1 MNCCTECF
9 SDLQI
14 QAMISANGKNGMCDF
29 CKKSNVLICAV
40 DEPSDVSDLIS
51 EVLSVYEEAED
62 GEPLFSVLLD
72 NWNIF
77 KKDSPSSYDLIAAF
91 CSTIYGNG
99 GENHNRNVRIP
110 KGYAD
115 EFGIFSGHTWHEFS
129 ETIKR
134 KNRFCNGYFKADR
147 LASFVGYSIT
157 RYTKGTELF
166 RARICD
172 DIAGYPKEQMGQPPS
187 EKCKS
192 GRVNPEGIGVL
203 YLTSDEAT
211 ALREVRASAFD
222 FVTVGKFKLLK
233 EIKIVNISGLN
244 RISPAVYSSSI
255 ESLAANIKIFSDIAR
270 EIAKP
275 LRRTDSSLEYLPT
288 QFIAE
293 FIKSRGYA
301 GVSYTSTMGTG
312 GTNIADFDE
321 SLFECESVHVVE
333 INSIEYSYSNAYPPT
348 KGS

>member
-1 MNCCTECF
+1 MNCCIECF
-9 SDLQI
+9 SDPQI
-14 QAMISANGKNGMCDF
+14 QAMISANGKYGNCDF
-29 CKKSNVLICAV
+29 CKKTNVLICTV

-51 EVLSVYEEAED
+51 EVLNVYEESED
-62 GEPLFSVLLD
+62 GESLFSTIID

-77 KKDSPSSYDLIAAF
+77 RKDSPSSYDLVAAF
-91 CSTIYGNG
+91 CSTVYGDD
-99 GENHNRNVRIP
+99 EKNHNKNVCIP
-110 KGYAD
+110 RSYAD
-115 EFGIFSGHTWHEFS
+115 EYGIFSGHTWREFS
-129 ETIKR
+129 DAIKT

-157 RYTKGTELF
+157 KYTKGTEFF

-172 DIAGYPKEQMGQPPS
+172 GIMGYPKEKMGSPPS
-187 EKCKS
+187 GKRKS

-222 FVTVGKFKLLK
+222 FVTVAKFRLLK
-233 EIKIVNISGLN
+233 EIKVVNISGLN

-255 ESLAANIKIFSDIAR
+255 ESLAANIQTFSDIAK

-275 LRRTDSSLEYLPT
+275 LRRNDSSLEYLPT
-288 QFIAE
+288 QFITE

-312 GTNIADFDE
+312 GTNIAVFDE
-321 SLFECESVHVVE
+321 TLFECESVHVVE
-333 INSIEYSYSNAYPPT
+333 INSIEYSYSNVN
-348 KGS
+348 